1 MKDYRTGI
9 EQNLAPIALEFFAT
23 FSRFEFALKRGN
35 YAAGDEGKKASP
47 DWISFAGDLGDDFF
61 KQMEAADDARIFFEA
76 PPKRLTIKIGGGV
89 EFTDQ
94 DKLTNT
100 QMLLAAVCLVRNN
113 LFHGEKIWVGDRD
126 EALIRASLF
135 VLDSAYGA
143 ANARED
149 MRQVCGAFR
158 YAQINPH

>member
-1 MKDYRTGI
+1 MRDYRIGI
-9 EQNLAPIALEFFAT
+9 EQNLAPIAIEFFAT

-47 DWISFAGDLGDDFF
+47 DWIGFAGDLGDDFF
-61 KQMEAADDARIFFEA
+61 KQMEAADSAKIFFEA
-76 PPKRLTIKIGGGV
+76 PPKRLTIKVGGGV

-113 LFHGEKIWVGDRD
+113 LFHGEKIWMGDRD

-135 VLDSAYGA
+135 VLDSAYAA

-149 MRQVCGAFR
+149 MRQVCAAFW

>member
-1 MKDYRTGI
+1 MKDYRIGI
-9 EQNLAPIALEFFAT
+9 EQYLAPIAIEFFAT

-47 DWISFAGDLGDDFF
+47 DWIRFAGDLGDDFF
-61 KQMEAADDARIFFEA
+61 KQMEAANAAQIFFEA
-76 PPKRLTIKIGGGV
+76 PPKRLTIKVGGGV

-94 DKLTNT
+94 DKLLNT
-100 QMLLAAVCLVRNN
+100 QMLLAAVGLVRNN
-113 LFHGEKIWVGDRD
+113 LFHGEKIYVDNRD

-135 VLDSAYGA
+135 VLDSAYA
-143 ANARED
+143 TANARED
-149 MRQVCGAFR
+149 MRQVCAAFR

>member
-1 MKDYRTGI
+1 MKDYRIGI

-47 DWISFAGDLGDDFF
+47 DWIGFAGDLGDDFF
-61 KQMEAADDARIFFEA
+61 KQMEAADAAQIFFEA
-76 PPKRLTIKIGGGV
+76 PPKRLTIKVGGGV

-100 QMLLAAVCLVRNN
+100 QMLLAAVGLVRNN

-135 VLDSAYGA
+135 VLDSAYAA

-149 MRQVCGAFR
+149 MRQVCAAFR

>member
-1 MKDYRTGI
+1 MNDYRIGI
-9 EQNLAPIALEFFAT
+9 EQNLAPIAFEFIAT

-47 DWISFAGDLGDDFF
+47 DWIGFAGDLGDDFF
-61 KQMEAADDARIFFEA
+61 KQMEAASAARIFFEA
-76 PPKRLTIKIGGGV
+76 PPKRLTIKVGGGV

-100 QMLLAAVCLVRNN
+100 QMLLAAVGLVRNN
-113 LFHGEKIWVGDRD
+113 VFHGEKIWMGDRD

-135 VLDSAYGA
+135 VLDSAYAA
-143 ANARED
+143 ANARQD
-149 MRQVCGAFR
+149 MRQVCAAFR
-158 YAQINPH
+158 HAQINPH

>member
-1 MKDYRTGI
+1 MKDYRVGI

-47 DWISFAGDLGDDFF
+47 DWINFAGDLGDDFF

-100 QMLLAAVCLVRNN
+100 QMLLAAVGLVRNN

-135 VLDSAYGA
+135 VLDSAYAA

>member
-1 MKDYRTGI
+1 MKDYRNGI

-47 DWISFAGDLGDDFF
+47 DWIGFASDLGDDFF
-61 KQMEAADDARIFFEA
+61 KQMEAADPARIFFEA
-76 PPKRLTIKIGGGV
+76 PPKRLTIKVGGGV

-100 QMLLAAVCLVRNN
+100 QMLLAAVGLVRNN
-113 LFHGEKIWVGDRD
+113 LFHGEKIWMGERD

-135 VLDSAYGA
+135 VLDSAHAA
-143 ANARED
+143 ANTRED
-149 MRQVCGAFR
+149 MRQVCAAFR
-158 YAQINPH
+158 YAEINPH